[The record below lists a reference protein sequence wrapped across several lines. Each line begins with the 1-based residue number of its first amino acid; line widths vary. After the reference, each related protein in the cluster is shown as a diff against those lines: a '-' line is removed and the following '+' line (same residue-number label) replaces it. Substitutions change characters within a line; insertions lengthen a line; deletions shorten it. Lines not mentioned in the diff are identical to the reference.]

1 MTRRHAFQSLR
12 EAMTPTQQANAIAKA
27 TALREDM
34 SLMEL
39 RQARL
44 LTQETL
50 GETLQVGQ
58 AAIAKMEKRAD
69 MYVSNLRRFIE
80 AMGGELDIVAR
91 FPEGD
96 VKISNFGTIGE
107 APTLRG

>member
-1 MTRRHAFQSLR
+1 MTGRNSFENLR
-12 EAMTPTQQANAIAKA
+12 GAMTPKQQANAAAKA
-27 TALREDM
+27 AALREEM
-34 SLMEL
+34 SLTEL

-50 GETLQVGQ
+50 GETLHVGQ

-80 AMGGELDIVAR
+80 AMGGELHIVAH
-91 FPEGD
+91 FPEGA
-96 VKISNFGTIGE
+96 VQISNFAAIGE
-107 APTLRG
+107 LPPR